1 MARELDLR
9 LQVGQEKGE
18 VLKMEGVD
26 FQVQVWKNHTAAAV
40 LEAEKS
46 VLFFHHHIVLE
57 EAKNIRGL
65 EEGFHNLAV
74 AFVARVVGHL
84 LGSLWEVEE
93 GVSNIVEVGVD
104 CIAGSRNERMYCC
117 HVSAILFSSALQ
129 TSCLLRT
136 LSGSANL

>member
-26 FQVQVWKNHTAAAV
+26 LQAQVWTNHTAAAV
-40 LEAEKS
+40 VEVEKS
-46 VLFFHHHIVLE
+46 ILFFHHHIVLE
-57 EAKNIRGL
+57 EAKHIRGL
-65 EEGFHNLAV
+65 EEGSRNLAV
-74 AFVARVVGHL
+74 AFAVRVVGHL

-93 GVSNIVEVGVD
+93 GVSSIVEVELD

-117 HVSAILFSSALQ
+117 HVSAILFSSAL
-129 TSCLLRT
+129 
-136 LSGSANL
+136 